1 MITIYVVMKDLK
13 NQNRETRYSTYI
25 YIFIIFLYIACIIDF
40 FSFLRIT
47 NETLKLKI
55 FRVKIMKFNFYITR
69 KKRVEKGK
77 KVFRELRNFT
87 KKFAEFSDLR
97 FANLKCRSQFIF

>member
-1 MITIYVVMKDLK
+1 
-13 NQNRETRYSTYI
+13 
-25 YIFIIFLYIACIIDF
+25 
-40 FSFLRIT
+40 
-47 NETLKLKI
+47 
-55 FRVKIMKFNFYITR
+55 MKFNFYITR